1 MDLRINSDGVS
12 EVDFVRL
19 KDLGNASLRYEEKET
34 ALINVYRLHE

>member
-19 KDLGNASLRYEEKET
+19 KDLGSDKRVQIAQVGRTKP
-34 ALINVYRLHE
+34 